1 MGHMVDVILYLVDRG
16 LLDELM
22 IMSVGEIS
30 SAMEAASLRG
40 SRPEA
45 DPRFHRDFDID
56 LEGEVLELIDESEEL
71 DEVGSLAEKESD
83 SAMELSLLLARWCS
97 TAQWKC
103 WDARLFLYVEP
114 LIHSPLSG
122 EDAFLDYG
130 VWEQFSGA
138 LSRTDRS
145 SYSESVV
152 LDWMSRREEM
162 GETMEPSEDPMILPT
177 MESHRTL
184 SESLFNIIES
194 LRGSEMEL
202 MAGREFLEAGRWMLG
217 SSTLSETWRSKS

>member
-1 MGHMVDVILYLVDRG
+1 MCMVDVMLYLVDRG
-16 LLDELM
+16 QFDE
-22 IMSVGEIS
+22 IMSMTVGDIS
-30 SAMEAASLRG
+30 SGMEGSSLRN

-45 DPRFHRDFDID
+45 DPRFHRDFDVD
-56 LEGEVLELIDESEEL
+56 LEGEVLELIDASADL
-71 DEVGSLAEKESD
+71 GRNEKLSHVASD
-83 SAMELSLLLARWCS
+83 ASMELGLLLAKWCS
-97 TAQWKC
+97 SAQWRC

-114 LIHSPLSG
+114 LLDNPVSDS
-122 EDAFLDYG
+122 DDFLLPV
-130 VWEQFSGA
+130 VWEQFSQA

-184 SESLFNIIES
+184 SESLFKIMES
-194 LRGSEMEL
+194 LRRSEMEL
-202 MAGREFLEAGRWMLG
+202 MTGREFLEAGRWMLG
-217 SSTLSETWRSKS
+217 SSTLYETWGSQD

>member
-1 MGHMVDVILYLVDRG
+1 MVDVMLYLVDRG
-16 LLDELM
+16 QFDE
-22 IMSVGEIS
+22 IMSMTVGEIS
-30 SAMEAASLRG
+30 SGMEESSLRR

-45 DPRFHRDFDID
+45 DPRFHRDFDVD
-56 LEGEVLELIDESEEL
+56 LEGEVLELIGASVDL
-71 DEVGSLAEKESD
+71 GREVKLWQATGDAS
-83 SAMELSLLLARWCS
+83 MELRLLLGKWCS
-97 TAQWKC
+97 SAQWRC

-114 LIHSPLSG
+114 LLDNPVSDS
-122 EDAFLDYG
+122 DDFLLPV
-130 VWEQFSGA
+130 VWEQFSQA

-184 SESLFNIIES
+184 SESLFRIMES
-194 LRGSEMEL
+194 LRRSEMEL
-202 MAGREFLEAGRWMLG
+202 MTGREFLEAGRWMLG
-217 SSTLSETWRSKS
+217 SSTLYETWGSQD